1 MSDSLRPHGLQ
12 HASFHC
18 PLPTPGAC
26 SSSCPS
32 SWWYHPTI
40 SSSAVPFSSCLQSFP
55 ASGSFPKGWL
65 CIRWPNYWNF
75 CFCINPSNEYSG
87 LISFRINRF
96 DLFAVWLGE
105 WERELLQEDL
115 LLFLPCP
122 FPRPWLQAILPE
134 VEARTVCAGAVG
146 VNAFYLSATCFYFP
160 NGVFWRT
167 DVHADKALCLFCVL
181 SHFSS
186 VSLFKT
192 LLTQAHQFPPSMGF
206 SRPKYWSRLPMPS
219 SGDLPNP
226 RIEPTS
232 PVSLALAGSSL
243 PLE

>member
-1 MSDSLRPHGLQ
+1 MSTESAMPSNHLNLCHPLLLPSIFLSIRCFSYESTLHIRCCKYW
-12 HASFHC
+12 SFRF
-18 PLPTPGAC
+18 
-26 SSSCPS
+26 
-32 SWWYHPTI
+32 TI
-40 SSSAVPFSSCLQSFP
+40 S
-55 ASGSFPKGWL
+55 
-65 CIRWPNYWNF
+65 
-75 CFCINPSNEYSG
+75 PSNEYSG

-96 DLFAVWLGE
+96 DLFAVWLEE

-146 VNAFYLSATCFYFP
+146 VNAFCLSATCFYFP

-167 DVHADKALCLFCVL
+167 DVHVDKALCLFCVL

-192 LLTQAHQFPPSMGF
+192 LLTQAHQFPPSMGC

-219 SGDLPNP
+219 SGEPSQP
-226 RIEPTS
+226 RDWTHIS
-232 PVSLALAGSSL
+232 YVSCTGRRALYH
-243 PLE
+243 